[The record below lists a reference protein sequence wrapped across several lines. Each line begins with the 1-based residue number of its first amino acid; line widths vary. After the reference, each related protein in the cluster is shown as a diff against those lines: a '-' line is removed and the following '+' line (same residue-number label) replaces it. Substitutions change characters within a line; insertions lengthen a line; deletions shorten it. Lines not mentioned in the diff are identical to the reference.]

1 MLLPVVPLLAAF
13 VVGIA
18 AVVSSV
24 LSAEGAPTSGLIV
37 LLVFFGLLTL
47 AAVIIVTVFL
57 CLRSNPGPN
66 KYGPPPGQSP
76 MLPTGTGGYYP
87 PAGYGQPYGYPQ
99 QLPSP
104 GSSRPQW

>member
-1 MLLPVVPLLAAF
+1 MACCRAWPWLPADCM
-13 VVGIA
+13 
-18 AVVSSV
+18 
-24 LSAEGAPTSGLIV
+24 
-37 LLVFFGLLTL
+37 VFFGLITL

-66 KYGPPPGQSP
+66 KYGPPPGHTP
-76 MLPTGTGGYYP
+76 MPTPETGGYYP

-99 QLPSP
+99 PPP